1 MPDMFIRFIT
11 EFRNEFDEIKT
22 GIFPAAAYLC
32 RSHIVYD
39 YDKKHLIEIR
49 DWFDVKLEAPDRFS
63 KSKRKN
69 AAKVSLSW
77 FKSSALAHLK
87 KMYEM
92 AGIIEKY
99 DIFITVIKIENPG
112 YIIYEDEFQVSTLPH
127 KKDKNLV
134 K

>member
-1 MPDMFIRFIT
+1 
-11 EFRNEFDEIKT
+11 
-22 GIFPAAAYLC
+22 
-32 RSHIVYD
+32 
-39 YDKKHLIEIR
+39 
-49 DWFDVKLEAPDRFS
+49 
-63 KSKRKN
+63 
-69 AAKVSLSW
+69 
-77 FKSSALAHLK
+77 
-87 KMYEM
+87 MYEM